1 MSAWA
6 TIWKRPSFQRKFT
19 LVVSGLTAFYCVLE
33 ADYTDAAGKEHCF
46 TWVQAYYRKEVVA
59 PAAAAKAWVKAR
71 WKPSS
76 KPARPVAASMTCS
89 TFARGSTSSVS
100 TSA

>member
-1 MSAWA
+1 MARGCKKECTLHGIIWRLKQGQAVVATSRMSAWA
-6 TIWKRPSFQRKFT
+6 TIWTRPSFQRKFT

-59 PAAAAKAWVKAR
+59 PAAAAKAWVKAQ
-71 WKPSS
+71 WS
-76 KPARPVAASMTCS
+76 
-89 TFARGSTSSVS
+89 
-100 TSA
+100 

>member
-1 MSAWA
+1 MKRWQAVVRHLRRPRMSAWA

-59 PAAAAKAWVKAR
+59 PAAAAKAWVKAQ
-71 WKPSS
+71 WS
-76 KPARPVAASMTCS
+76 
-89 TFARGSTSSVS
+89 
-100 TSA
+100 